1 MLKKLLKYSLIAV
14 LVIAALFLLKDKW
27 LPSVA
32 GIFKPQPVIIEE
44 TPILIKQ
51 INELAQ
57 MCTITVFDEV
67 VADSTDIR
75 QKSTAG
81 SLLTDVSSFGI
92 LPNTVRKLVIIAKGK
107 VIAGTDLKK
116 LQQQNPGITLIPL
129 DVKITSENV
138 MEIIM
143 PYDIVLDCTDNF
155 DTKYLLNDACV
166 LTGKPLVYG
175 AIYQYEGQVAVWNL
189 LNDDGSSS
197 PNYRDLFPSVNPDQV
212 PGCAEGGVLPTL
224 AGIIGCIQANEVI
237 KYFTKQGELLA
248 GKILMF
254 DAQTMQ
260 SRIIK
265 LGSLTRTNITVL
277 VKTFDEPVI
286 SVKDLKNA
294 IDQDVYEL
302 IDVRT
307 AEEHNSFNIGGR
319 HVPVNE
325 IEDNTSFVE
334 IGKAVVMY
342 CSSGKRSGE
351 AVKLL
356 RNKFPGTNIFS
367 LKGGLKAWQEE
378 DA

>member
-1 MLKKLLKYSLIAV
+1 MQYELLRYSCQLALPGFNEATQQQLQNAKVLIVGAGGLGCPAAQYLVATGIGTIGIADFDTVSTSNLHRQV
-14 LVIAALFLLKDKW
+14 LYT
-27 LPSVA
+27 P
-32 GIFKPQPVIIEE
+32 EE
-44 TPILIKQ
+44 TGFKK
-51 INELAQ
+51 
-57 MCTITVFDEV
+57 
-67 VADSTDIR
+67 VA
-75 QKSTAG
+75 
-81 SLLTDVSSFGI
+81 
-92 LPNTVRKLVIIAKGK
+92 IAC
-107 VIAGTDLKK
+107 KK